1 MPQNAIV
8 PAGDRRPVARN
19 AVLGGVGGAD
29 LALFVVS
36 VMDYVYNPATVIAFT
51 LIAMVAAALIAAA
64 ATLLITR
71 RRPSF
76 NAIEH
81 NLERAVALLERGL
94 IDEQDYHL
102 LKQQILT
109 SSTRADAP
117 TVLRAAGWAAAVGA
131 LVPLFLFVATGGNRE
146 IAGVVVTALGGLVGG
161 SIAGGTTYA
170 VQALGSGGPRFRPLG
185 MPDDDLPALDTGRP
199 WLDSPAS
206 RDVG

>member
-36 VMDYVYNPATVIAFT
+36 MMDYMYSPATVIVFT

-94 IDEQDYHL
+94 IDEQDYRL
-102 LKQQILT
+102 LKQQIIAG
-109 SSTRADAP
+109 SVQRDGRAA
-117 TVLRAAGWAAAVGA
+117 VRAAGGAAVIGA
-131 LVPLFLFVATGGNRE
+131 LIPLFMFVASGGNSE
-146 IAGVVVTALGGLVGG
+146 VAAVVVTALGGFVGASVG
-161 SIAGGTTYA
+161 GGTTYA
-170 VQALGSGGPRFRPLG
+170 VQQLGSGGPRFRPLG
-185 MPDDDLPALDTGRP
+185 MPDDDLPALDAGQP